1 VTRRVRWRTA
11 AASLVGRAARL
22 VQLAVLAAAGLV
34 VCRGF
39 VSAQQPSTVI
49 ALRAAHL
56 FDGRSDSAISDA
68 VVVVQGGRIS
78 ALGARTPIPAG
89 AQVVDLG
96 DATIL
101 AGFIDAHTHLTDE
114 SSDDWN
120 ADTVAGLRR
129 SVPEATLRA
138 AELARRTLMAGFT
151 TVRDVGA
158 ADYID
163 VGLRNAIAGG
173 VAVGPRM
180 LVAVHA
186 LGARG
191 GHCDNTGFPYQRFGT
206 ESGIADGI
214 ASGPDQF
221 RDAVRFQI
229 KYGADV
235 IKVCATGG
243 VLSLADDVG
252 AAQITQAEM
261 DAIVDEAHRLGR
273 RTAAHAHGADGAKVA
288 IRAGIDSIE
297 HGSFLDDE
305 AVRMMKERGTY
316 LVPTLMAGEY
326 AGGRKAT
333 RKYPPEIAAKALQAL
348 DGRSAAFKRAVGA
361 GVRIAFGT
369 DSGVSPHG
377 RNAEEFALLVEHGLS
392 PAAALR
398 TSATAAAL
406 LGVDRITGTLEAGK
420 EADIVAVPGDAL
432 RTITATE
439 HVRFVMKGG
448 KIVRNDGAGR
458 N

>member
-1 VTRRVRWRTA
+1 MRKRILMLACGVAAMAADVALVRAQAPA
-11 AASLVGRAARL
+11 AIIAIRAARL
-22 VQLAVLAAAGLV
+22 
-34 VCRGF
+34 
-39 VSAQQPSTVI
+39 
-49 ALRAAHL
+49 
-56 FDGRSDSAISDA
+56 FDGTSDSTIADA
-68 VVVVQGGRIS
+68 VVLVQGSRITAKGS
-78 ALGARTPIPAG
+78 RLPIPAG

-101 AGFIDAHTHLTDE
+101 PGFIDAHTHVTDE

-129 SVPEATLRA
+129 TIPEATLRA
-138 AELARRTLMAGFT
+138 AEFARRTLMAGFT

-158 ADYID
+158 GDYID
-163 VGLRNAIAGG
+163 VGLRNAIASGITI
-173 VAVGPRM
+173 GPRM

-186 LGARG
+186 LSARG
-191 GHCDNTGFPYQRFGT
+191 GHCDNTGFPYRRFGP
-206 ESGIADGI
+206 EPGIADGI

-221 RDAVRFQI
+221 RDAVRFQV

-243 VLSLADDVG
+243 VLSLGDDVG
-252 AAQITQAEM
+252 APQVTQAEM
-261 DAIVDEAHRLGR
+261 DALVDESHRLGR
-273 RTAAHAHGADGAKVA
+273 RTAAHAHGAEGAKVA

-305 AVRMMKERGTY
+305 AVRMMHEKGTF

-333 RKYPPEIAAKALQAL
+333 RKYPPEIASKALQAL
-348 DGRSAAFKRAVGA
+348 DGRTSAFKRAVGA
-361 GVRIAFGT
+361 GVKIAFGT

-377 RNAEEFALLVEHGLS
+377 HNAEEFALLVEHGLS
-392 PAAALR
+392 AAAALR
-398 TSATAAAL
+398 TSVTAATL
-406 LGVDRITGTLEAGK
+406 LGVERITGTIEAGK

-432 RTITATE
+432 RNIAATE
-439 HVRFVMKGG
+439 KVSFVMKGG
-448 KIVRNDGAGR
+448 KIVRGDR
-458 N
+458 

>member
-1 VTRRVRWRTA
+1 MRVGRVRQARRIGQVRRVGPMIVLA
-11 AASLVGRAARL
+11 AGVVTCGALVAAQQPATVVALRAARL
-22 VQLAVLAAAGLV
+22 
-34 VCRGF
+34 
-39 VSAQQPSTVI
+39 
-49 ALRAAHL
+49 
-56 FDGRSDSAISDA
+56 FDGKSDSAISDA

-78 ALGARTPIPAG
+78 ALGARAPIPAG

-101 AGFIDAHTHLTDE
+101 PGFIDAHTHLTDE

-158 ADYID
+158 GDYID
-163 VGLRNAIAGG
+163 VGLRNAIASGF
-173 VAVGPRM
+173 AVGPRM

-191 GHCDNTGFPYQRFGT
+191 GHCDTTGFPYHRFGT

-273 RTAAHAHGADGAKVA
+273 RTAAHAHGAEGAKVA
-288 IRAGIDSIE
+288 IHAGIDSIE

-305 AVRMMKERGTY
+305 SVRMMRERGTY

-326 AGGRKAT
+326 AGGRKAA
-333 RKYPPEIAAKALQAL
+333 RKYPPEIATKALQAL

-361 GVRIAFGT
+361 GVKIAFGT

-392 PAAALR
+392 AAAALR

-448 KIVRNDGAGR
+448 RIVRNDAAAG